1 MRIDSESFRGKLYL
15 LVIDKLVIGAV
26 IALAFVVYD
35 FRRTADL
42 QRYETQAKD
51 VQLQFER
58 AKLVREFMP
67 VIAGR
72 GADVVT
78 RAYVLRSAIAIGALD
93 AEAGV
98 ELGGNLLA
106 DGLDDQTFT
115 RVMASTMPNGLPALA
130 RFGEQTSVRLRPI
143 SPLISGTFR
152 PESVPLDLRAPLREA
167 RLWRRVVLEAAPRF
181 EGSYK
186 PLESTSELSSLLYG
200 LFVLLKPGDSWSAT
214 DLSHSKSRGL
224 ALIGNLG
231 RVFFDSHTIAT
242 EWSPEMHK
250 VPPDVVAR
258 HSEAAARV
266 ESELL
271 ADVASSD
278 GIRYS
283 STIIRILA
291 DYGPPAGPIAVP
303 LARLLVAPGLPK
315 SLPESVQ
322 GEYRSLRWDAGELL
336 MAMQKNPKNLKGF
349 NGAQDAEP
357 TLLAFVQDFRKRIS
371 HATQN
376 EFESFAK
383 EYEGGTRLRVVVGLL
398 GAFDSGVAKAELEQL
413 RDEGSDKLRHFLF
426 LEEDIERATRP
437 R

>member
-1 MRIDSESFRGKLYL
+1 
-15 LVIDKLVIGAV
+15 
-26 IALAFVVYD
+26 
-35 FRRTADL
+35 
-42 QRYETQAKD
+42 
-51 VQLQFER
+51 
-58 AKLVREFMP
+58 
-67 VIAGR
+67 
-72 GADVVT
+72 
-78 RAYVLRSAIAIGALD
+78 
-93 AEAGV
+93 
-98 ELGGNLLA
+98 
-106 DGLDDQTFT
+106 
-115 RVMASTMPNGLPALA
+115 
-130 RFGEQTSVRLRPI
+130 
-143 SPLISGTFR
+143 
-152 PESVPLDLRAPLREA
+152 
-167 RLWRRVVLEAAPRF
+167 
-181 EGSYK
+181 
-186 PLESTSELSSLLYG
+186 
-200 LFVLLKPGDSWSAT
+200 
-214 DLSHSKSRGL
+214 
-224 ALIGNLG
+224 
-231 RVFFDSHTIAT
+231 
-242 EWSPEMHK
+242 MHK